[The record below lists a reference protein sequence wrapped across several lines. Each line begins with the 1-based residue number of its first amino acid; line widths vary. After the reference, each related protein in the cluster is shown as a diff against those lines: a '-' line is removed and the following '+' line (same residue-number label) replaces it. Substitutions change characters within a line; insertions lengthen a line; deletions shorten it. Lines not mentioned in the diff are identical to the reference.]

1 MAKTPAIRPQRPRS
15 DDVAGCLALV
25 WVGIGLLF
33 TTALGAV
40 VADHFNLF
48 KHGAPASSARPAAT
62 AAIAKPAPPPAG
74 AGGAGLP
81 GGGGGSGGGAA
92 MPAAAESAAFSSS
105 LRLPPPAG
113 TPAWL
118 AYALPPVPHSGP
130 MLAVVIDDM
139 GLDHARSA
147 RAIALPGPLT
157 LSFMSYAEDLEL
169 QTRAARLNGHEL
181 LMHMPMEPVGHDNPG
196 PDALDVALPLAEID
210 RRLRLNLARFQ
221 GFVGINNHMGSKF
234 TAWRPGM
241 EVVMANLRAR
251 GLLWLDSRTTPETA
265 GPALAVSYHVPNTQ
279 RDVFLDDVPTQSA
292 VHKQLKELE
301 AIAYRRGYAVAIGHP
316 KDATLEELAGWIPG
330 LRRAGLTLV
339 PVTEIVRK
347 PGGAG
352 TSE

>member
-1 MAKTPAIRPQRPRS
+1 MAKTPAIRPTRPRS
-15 DDVAGCLALV
+15 DEVTGCLTLV
-25 WVGIGLLF
+25 WVAIGLLF
-33 TTALGAV
+33 TTAVGAV
-40 VADHFNLF
+40 VADHFQLF
-48 KHGAPASSARPAAT
+48 KHSVPSTAKPAAT
-62 AAIAKPAPPPAG
+62 AAVGKPAPPGPG
-74 AGGAGLP
+74 SGGAP
-81 GGGGGSGGGAA
+81 GGGGSGGSGGA
-92 MPAAAESAAFSSS
+92 PGTPQSAALSPG
-105 LRLPPPAG
+105 RPPPAPAAG

-130 MLAVVIDDM
+130 MLAIVIDDM

-157 LSFMSYAEDLEL
+157 LSFMPYAEELEV
-169 QTRAARLNGHEL
+169 QTHAARLNGHEL

-196 PDALDVALPLAEID
+196 PDALDVALPLAEIEKRLD
-210 RRLRLNLARFQ
+210 RNLTRFQ

-241 EVVMANLRAR
+241 EVVMTRLRAL
-251 GLLWLDSRTTPETA
+251 GLLWLDSRTTPDTA

-279 RDVFLDDVPTQSA
+279 RDVFLDDVPTPAA

-301 AIAYRRGYAVAIGHP
+301 TIAYRRGYAVAIGHP

-330 LRRAGLTLV
+330 LKRQGLTLV

-347 PGGAG
+347 GGAG
-352 TSE
+352 TTQ